1 LAWSLSGRAFIQK
14 PFQMTTQ
21 ELLIKNLG
29 NPSDGIN
36 IIVQNNPAAV
46 AQKAIDLGLNTTFL
60 DPPALMQLINEL
72 LRSGDI
78 EAVKKLLAVP
88 FNPNS
93 ENATQEYAFLFEP
106 YKGSKSAD
114 GSSVDWWTVAGSA
127 LIGGLTGL
135 MNQNG
140 QAATPGAANTNT
152 NQQGQS
158 VQTQS
163 TGSNT
168 VLIIVAVVFGIAV
181 ITAIGYFLVKAAK

>member
-1 LAWSLSGRAFIQK
+1 LAWSHSGRAFIQK
-14 PFQMTTQ
+14 SFQMTTQ
-21 ELLIKNLG
+21 ELLKNLA
-29 NPSDGIN
+29 NPQTGIN
-36 IIVQNNPAAV
+36 IVLQNNPEAV
-46 AQKAIDLGLNTTFL
+46 AQKAIDLGLTTTFL
-60 DPPALMQLINEL
+60 PAPSILEIINDL
-72 LRSGDI
+72 LRAGDTKTV
-78 EAVKKLLAVP
+78 EKLLAVP
-88 FNPNS
+88 FNANPGNTTEDYS
-93 ENATQEYAFLFEP
+93 ILFAP
-106 YKGSKSAD
+106 YKGAKSAD

-163 TGSNT
+163 SGSNT

>member
-1 LAWSLSGRAFIQK
+1 MK
-14 PFQMTTQ
+14 TQ
-21 ELLIKNLG
+21 DLIKKLG
-29 NPSDGIN
+29 NPSEGIN

-93 ENATQEYAFLFEP
+93 GNATDEYSFLFEP
-106 YKGSKSAD
+106 YQGAKSAD
-114 GSSVDWWTVAGSA
+114 GSSIDWWTVAGSA

-135 MNQNG
+135 MNQNA
-140 QAATPGAANTNT
+140 QTPGTPQNPNQTAPGANQNPPAE
-152 NQQGQS
+152 
-158 VQTQS
+158 
-163 TGSNT
+163 SNT
-168 VLIIVAVVFGIAV
+168 VLIVVAVVFGLAV
-181 ITAIGYFLVKAAK
+181 VTAIGYFLIKAAK